1 MKITFE
7 LNATEALEATENGT
21 LKAFLSN
28 CSKDETALRKAKETK
43 EKTQQVEAPPVEA
56 PPVETPT
63 VTAPPQQFSPTIVAP
78 PTTTAPITGTS
89 QPTIDEVRAAIA
101 PIIKAGKTAQMQALF
116 KEFGAQ
122 KLTDIDSSNYAALMT
137 KAAAL

>member
-28 CSKDETALRKAKETK
+28 CSRDETALRKAKETK
-43 EKTQQVEAPPVEA
+43 EKTQQVEAS
-56 PPVETPT
+56 PVETPT